1 MKFPIKL
8 NKTLQLLAVGAC
20 LTFCFVRPGQS
31 ALAGNLPD
39 LDPEIIANSWE
50 EQDDKFA
57 SVTLNG
63 REIIK
68 IKESDRIPNAEEYA
82 EELAA
87 KLDELVKDNKFD
99 PEKLTPSKDGELATI
114 KLDGSTVIRFP
125 AAEELVGN
133 NQVVAKASPLEHSF
147 RIVNAIRNA
156 LGVTLIPQ
164 SFLKLSE
171 LAIHD
176 ASAITR
182 AAGMHFSG
190 AASWYGGKFNGR
202 KTSDGTVFD
211 EKNLTAA
218 HRSLPFGTRLLVMNR
233 KTGDSCVV
241 KVNDRGPFVD
251 GRVIDLSKAAAKQL
265 NMIGSGVATV
275 DCLVLDGQ

>member
-1 MKFPIKL
+1 VKFPIKL
-8 NKTLQLLAVGAC
+8 NKTIQLLALGAVLC
-20 LTFCFVRPGQS
+20 FCFIRPHQA
-31 ALAGNLPD
+31 ALAGNLPE
-39 LDPEIIANSWE
+39 LAPEIIANSWE
-50 EQDDKFA
+50 ENDDKFA

-68 IKESDRIPNAEEYA
+68 IKESERIPNAEEYA

-87 KLDELVKDNKFD
+87 RLDDLVKDNKFD
-99 PEKLTPSKDGELATI
+99 PEKLVPSKDGDIATI
-114 KLDGSTVIRFP
+114 RVGSATVIKFP
-125 AAEELVGN
+125 PAEDLIGTDN
-133 NQVVAKASPLEHSF
+133 PPQATPLEHSF
-147 RIVNAIRNA
+147 RVVNAIRNA
-156 LGVTLIPQ
+156 LGATLIPQ

-171 LAIHD
+171 MALHD
-176 ASAITR
+176 ASALTK
-182 AAGMHFSG
+182 AAGHFSG

-211 EKNLTAA
+211 EKHLTAA
-218 HRSLPFGTRLLVMNR
+218 HRSLPFGTKLLVMNR

>member
-8 NKTLQLLAVGAC
+8 NRTLQLLAVGSC
-20 LTFCFVRPGQS
+20 LCFLFVRPNE
-31 ALAGNLPD
+31 AARAANLPD
-39 LDPEIIANSWE
+39 LAPEIIANSWE
-50 EQDDKFA
+50 ESDEKYA

-63 REIIK
+63 REIVK
-68 IKESDRIPNAEEYA
+68 IKESDHIPNAEEYA
-82 EELAA
+82 EEFAA
-87 KLDELVKDNKFD
+87 KLDEVLKDNKFD
-99 PEKLTPSKDGELATI
+99 PEKLVPAKDGEIATI
-114 KLDGSTVIRFP
+114 KLDGSTVIKFP
-125 AAEELVGN
+125 AAADLIGVDKPP
-133 NQVVAKASPLEHSF
+133 KATALEHSW
-147 RIVNAIRNA
+147 RIVNAIRTA
-156 LGVTLIPQ
+156 LGVTLLPQ

-171 LAIHD
+171 FAIRD
-176 ASAITR
+176 ASLLTK
-182 AAGMHFSG
+182 AAGHFSG

-202 KTSDGTVFD
+202 KTSDGTIFD

-241 KVNDRGPFVD
+241 KVNDRGPFID
-251 GRVIDLSKAAAKQL
+251 GRVIDLSKAAARQL